1 MLVAHPG
8 SLVHEVGP
16 SNIPAGEH
24 RVSMSFDIQGG
35 SWEHTAY
42 SDVHLYSSPVSTRE
56 NVSSCSSEPSA
67 TDPLH
72 KAKVTLVVKNMYPN
86 QVIDIYRRR
95 ANEDA
100 ETKLLTLQPNAD
112 ITLQTSFDESWYLYD
127 TWNTPPKL
135 IQTCVPS
142 HELDQECIAVPSE

>member
-1 MLVAHPG
+1 M
-8 SLVHEVGP
+8 
-16 SNIPAGEH
+16 GEN
-24 RVSMSFDIQGG
+24 
-35 SWEHTAY
+35 TAY
-42 SDVHLYSSPVSTRE
+42 SDVHPSPVSTGE
-56 NVSSCSSEPSA
+56 NVSTCSSQPSA
-67 TDPLH
+67 SDPLH

-86 QVIDIYRRR
+86 HLIRIYRRH

-100 ETKLLTLQPNAD
+100 ETKLLMLEANAN

-142 HELDQECIAVPSE
+142 HELDQECIAAPRE